1 MPHIRAIKQNLKDA
15 LLHLDSAEVSVLL
28 ADVNSASN
36 RLLSMEQVMVPV
48 LEEIGLDWENGRVS
62 LSQVYMAGK
71 ICESVVDKLLLTH
84 GKLENGG
91 PRLAIAV
98 LSDHHALGKRMV
110 KSALHSAGYK
120 MLDYGHGCQSRDL
133 CEHVL
138 RDKVDVLLISCLML
152 ASAFKVEELVTRLQD
167 AGSNTAV
174 VVGGAP
180 FRLEPTLYKKLGAKA
195 MGRNSAE
202 AVGIV
207 QSFEED

>member
-1 MPHIRAIKQNLKDA
+1 
-15 LLHLDSAEVSVLL
+15 
-28 ADVNSASN
+28 
-36 RLLSMEQVMVPV
+36 MEQVMVPV
-48 LEEIGLDWENGRVS
+48 LEEIGLAWEKGGVS

-71 ICESVVDKLLLTH
+71 ICESVVDQHLLKQ
-84 GKLENGG
+84 GEAKKDG

-98 LSDHHALGKRMV
+98 LADHHALGKRMV

-133 CEHVL
+133 CEYVV
-138 RDKVDVLLISCLML
+138 RDKVDILMISCLML
-152 ASAFKVEELVTRLQD
+152 ASALKVEDLVTRLQD
-167 AGSNTAV
+167 AGSNASV

-180 FRLEPTLYKKLGAKA
+180 FRLEPSLYKKLGAKA

-207 QSFEED
+207 QSWKAESA